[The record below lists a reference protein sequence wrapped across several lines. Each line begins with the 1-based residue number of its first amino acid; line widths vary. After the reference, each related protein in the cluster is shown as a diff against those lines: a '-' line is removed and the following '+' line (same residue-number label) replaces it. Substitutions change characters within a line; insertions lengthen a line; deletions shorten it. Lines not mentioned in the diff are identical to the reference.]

1 VSIVRDAWAALRA
14 VISIAD
20 SVQELSAEV
29 RELSKE
35 NQLIRERLVR
45 LETIIEEARSARGR
59 GVHAAQTPPPSLP
72 EAQNPSP

>member
-20 SVQELSAEV
+20 SVQGLSAEV
-29 RELSKE
+29 RDLRKE

-45 LETIIEEARSARGR
+45 LETIIEEARAARGR
-59 GVHAAQTPPPSLP
+59 HVHSAQALP
-72 EAQNPSP
+72 KTNDPSP